1 MPIRAT
7 TVAGQFYPSNRAE
20 CTRAVEKAMGQHQP
34 LAEERVFGG
43 IAPHAG
49 WMFSGACA
57 GFLFSALRDQA
68 VSPETVVLFG
78 AVHYPGVSTASLYG
92 TGAWRTP
99 LGDLAVDAEL
109 ARAVLKSDQDGLLV
123 DDPHAHAHEHSI
135 EVQLPFVRFCWPE
148 ARILPLAII
157 PSGSAEAVGRIV
169 ARSAQR
175 LGREIVVVGSSDLTH
190 YGPRYGMAPA
200 GIGQPALDWT
210 HANDRG
216 LLDEAVAMRP
226 EGVLRQASTQHNACG
241 AGAIA
246 ATIACCRELGAEQGR
261 LLHYTT
267 SHEVYPMGS
276 ASDLVGYGAVAY
288 YH

>member
-7 TVAGQFYPSNRAE
+7 TVVGQFYPSDRTE
-20 CTRAVEKAMGQHQP
+20 CARAVEQAMGQHQP
-34 LAEERVFGG
+34 LAAERVFGG

-49 WMFSGACA
+49 WIFSGACA
-57 GFLFSALRDQA
+57 GYLFSALRDQ
-68 VSPETVVLFG
+68 SYCPDTVVLFG
-78 AVHYPGVSTASLYG
+78 AVHYPGVSTASAYG
-92 TGAWRTP
+92 SGAWRTP

-109 ARAVLKSDQDGLLV
+109 AQAALDSDRDGLLV
-123 DDPHAHAHEHSI
+123 DEPRAHAREHAI
-135 EVQLPFVRFCWPE
+135 EVQLPFVRFCWPDVC
-148 ARILPLAII
+148 ILPVAVT
-157 PSGSAEAVGRIV
+157 PSRSAETVGRTI
-169 ARSAQR
+169 ASSAQS

-267 SHEVYPMGS
+267 SHEVYPMGR

-288 YH
+288 CR